1 MGGKRGEGETGGK
14 IKETEEREP
23 GNKDGTDLE
32 GASYT
37 RAAGQPQ
44 SFPVAHLQAS
54 GPVTLWDL
62 HSLGPASP
70 SLLGPR
76 EY

>member
-14 IKETEEREP
+14 IRDRRKRTRKH
-23 GNKDGTDLE
+23 KDGTDLE